1 MRCLLRIALAWS
13 LLTFSLCRAD
23 EAVHFE
29 THVRSIFKA
38 HCFHCHGEEEKH
50 EGGLDLRL
58 ARTAAK
64 GGESGAAIQPGQP
77 EASLLLKRIASG
89 EMPPGEKKLSPQ
101 EQNTIR
107 LWISQGARTVRPE
120 PEAVP
125 AETRWTE
132 EERSLWSLQPV
143 VRPALPPSAGPQAD
157 GHNAIDVFIRG
168 KREAANAPAAPPADR
183 RTLARRLHF
192 DLLGLPPPLAVVED
206 FLADESPDAYER
218 LADQL
223 LASPHYGERWARHW
237 LDIAG
242 YADSDG
248 YTEQDPERPWAFRYR
263 DYVIRALNADKPF
276 DRFLV
281 EQLAG
286 DELLPPPYQ
295 NLTPEQID
303 VLTATGFLR
312 MAPDGTAAGGA
323 EVMTARND
331 VVAETLKIVSSSLL
345 GMTVGCAQCHN
356 HRYDPISQVDYYRF
370 RAIFEPAL
378 NVQQWRVPAGRL
390 VNLWQQAQHDQAK
403 QVEAEIAEINK
414 QRGEALKQI
423 VEDIFEKEL
432 AKLDPEWQGAAR
444 LARETPAKQRTPL
457 EQQILKDYPSLNVN
471 NGSAILY
478 DRKGVAAHNKKYDD
492 LLAAARGKKPAE
504 DFVACL
510 TEVPGTIPVTKV
522 FYRGDIQQPRQ
533 AVEPGELSVLG
544 EMAGRIPTKDETLPT
559 TGRRL
564 AFARHLTS
572 GQHPLLGRVLVN
584 RFWMHHFGRGIVAT
598 PADFGV
604 LGEKPS
610 HPELLD
616 WLASEFTTGPAQ
628 PWSLK
633 RLHRLMLDSATYR
646 QSSIVSGSEPNPE
659 HFARAP
665 VRRLEAE
672 AIRDAILEVSGARS
686 DKMFGPAIT
695 VLPNEVGQNA
705 VGKGVRDGNGILI
718 GKSDALGEDEFRRS
732 IYVQVRRSLPLGVL
746 EPFDAAAMS
755 PNCERRTSSTVA
767 SQSLLL
773 MNSDFILK
781 QAEHFARRIESEAG
795 NELPAQIAYAWRLAF
810 TREPTEADLAAAT
823 AFMTSEQALFEARA
837 AETPAASKP
846 ADKKPADKKPSVA
859 PQTQAL
865 ALWCQALLCSNGFLY
880 VD

>member
-13 LLTFSLCRAD
+13 LLPFALCKGE
-23 EAVHFE
+23 EAVRFE

-38 HCFHCHGEEEKH
+38 HCFQCHGEEEEH
-50 EGGLDLRL
+50 EGALDLRL
-58 ARTAAK
+58 ARTTAK
-64 GGESGAAIQPGQP
+64 GGDSGAALQPGQP
-77 EASLLLKRIASG
+77 EASLLVKRIASG
-89 EMPPGEKKLSPQ
+89 EMPPGEKKLSPKEQ
-101 EQNTIR
+101 ETIR
-107 LWISQGARTVRPE
+107 LWISQGALTVRPE

-125 AETRWTE
+125 DETLWTE

-143 VRPALPPSAGPQAD
+143 LRPALPSSDEGTRAQ
-157 GHNAIDVFIRG
+157 HNAIDLFIRA
-168 KREAANAPAAPPADR
+168 KLAAAKVSLAPEADR

-192 DLLGLPPPLAVVED
+192 DLLGLPPPLALVEA
-206 FLADESPDAYER
+206 FLADDSPDAYER
-218 LADQL
+218 LADRL
-223 LASPHYGERWARHW
+223 LASPRYGERWARHW

-248 YTEQDPERPWAFRYR
+248 YTEKDPERPWAFRYR

-286 DELLPPPYQ
+286 DELLAPPYQ
-295 NLTPEQID
+295 NLAPEQID
-303 VLTATGFLR
+303 LLTATGFLR
-312 MAPDGTAAGGA
+312 MAPDGTAAGGDD
-323 EVMTARND
+323 VMTARND

-378 NVQQWRVPAGRL
+378 NVQQWRVPARRL
-390 VNLWQQAQHDQAK
+390 VNLWQQAEHDQAK
-403 QVEAEIAEINK
+403 QVEAEIAGINK
-414 QRGEALKQI
+414 QRGEALKEI

-444 LARETPAKQRTPL
+444 LARDTPAKQRTPL
-457 EQQILKDYPSLNVN
+457 EQQILKEHPSLNVN

-510 TEVPGTIPVTKV
+510 TEVPGTIPVTKL

-544 EMAGRIPTKDETLPT
+544 ERAGRIPSKDETLPT

-564 AFARHLTS
+564 AFARQLTS
-572 GQHPLLGRVLVN
+572 GAHPLLGRVLVN

-598 PADFGV
+598 PGDFGM

-616 WLASEFTTGPAQ
+616 WLASEFTSGPAQ

-633 RLHRLMLDSATYR
+633 RLHRLMLHSATYR
-646 QSSIVSGSEPNPE
+646 QSSIVSGAEPNPE
-659 HFARAP
+659 LFACAP

-686 DKMFGPAIT
+686 DKMFGPAVT

-718 GKSDALGEDEFRRS
+718 GKSDGLGEEEFRRS

-767 SQSLLL
+767 SQALLL

-781 QAEHFARRIESEAG
+781 QAERFAQRIEGEAG
-795 NELPAQIAYAWRLAF
+795 SELPAQIAHAWRLAF

-823 AFMTSEQALFEARA
+823 AFITSEQALFEARA
-837 AETPAASKP
+837 AEASDAKPGEKKP
-846 ADKKPADKKPSVA
+846 ADKKPALA
-859 PQTQAL
+859 PRTQAL